1 MALIMKKVVVIVM
14 IMVVIIMKTM
24 VAIIVMVMTGPLLF
38 FRHDIDMI
46 WIRFPVIVAVLQIY
60 IILEDNKSITLMN
73 ENKND

>member
-46 WIRFPVIVAVLQIY
+46 WIRFPVIVAVLQIWAWVR
-60 IILEDNKSITLMN
+60 EQ
-73 ENKND
+73 KNSNG